1 MSIFEVIMIGV
12 SLSMD
17 ALAVSVGKGLSLKNI
32 RTKEILTAGVWFGG
46 FQFLMPVAGYYIG
59 SFAASYVS
67 RYDHWIAFILL
78 ALIGGN
84 MIRDSFAGEGEQ
96 DASMRPVEMLVLAVA
111 TSIDALAVG
120 VSFAMMDGVNIWSS
134 SGVIGCV
141 TFTLSC
147 VGVKFGSTLGSR
159 FESKAKL
166 AGGVILILIG
176 LKILLQDLGIF

>member
-1 MSIFEVIMIGV
+1 MSIVEIIMIGV

-17 ALAVSVGKGLSLKNI
+17 AFAVSVGKGLSLKNI
-32 RTKEILTAGVWFGG
+32 RTKEICTAGVWFGG
-46 FQFLMPVAGYYIG
+46 FQFLMPVIGYYIG
-59 SFAASYVS
+59 SFAAAYVS

-84 MIRDSFAGEGEQ
+84 MIRDSFSSEGEQ
-96 DASMRPVEMLVLAVA
+96 NASMNPGEMLVLAVA

-120 VSFAMMDGVNIWSS
+120 VSFAMMNGVNVWFS
-134 SGVIGCV
+134 SGIIGCV

-159 FESKAKL
+159 FESRAKL
-166 AGGVILILIG
+166 AGGIILVLIG
-176 LKILLQDLGIF
+176 LKILLQDLGVF